1 MDGTGAAHADLAV
14 LFKVVLLAKLG
25 LGLGVLVGE
34 IVLPAGTEVDVP
46 APESSERRLGPLVI
60 VSAELAGFAGVLCH
74 GQNSIISLS
83 RW

>member
-1 MDGTGAAHADLAV
+1 ML
-14 LFKVVLLAKLG
+14 LVLL
-25 LGLGVLVGE
+25 E
-34 IVLPAGTEVDVP
+34 IVLLPEDGLDGIVLMGEIGLETGAEVDVP